1 MCERPLHENGKWGF
15 SKSIQNLAIQ
25 TIALLYQVHPI
36 NREPNIRP
44 SLTIDDQPAKKKSKK

>member
-1 MCERPLHENGKWGF
+1 MCERPLHENGKWGL

-44 SLTIDDQPAKKKSKK
+44 SLTIDDQPVKKKK